1 MTKNQ
6 KRYKQAVIE
15 TIQRNYDVDWITAS
29 KMLALTNIDDSLRD
43 YPEET
48 LHDDVEYWVEW
59 AHEAWL
65 SKHYSFL

>member
-6 KRYKQAVIE
+6 NGYKQAAIKE
-15 TIQRNYDVDWITAS
+15 IQRRYKVDWITAS

-48 LHDDVEYWVEW
+48 MHDDV
-59 AHEAWL
+59 
-65 SKHYSFL
+65 